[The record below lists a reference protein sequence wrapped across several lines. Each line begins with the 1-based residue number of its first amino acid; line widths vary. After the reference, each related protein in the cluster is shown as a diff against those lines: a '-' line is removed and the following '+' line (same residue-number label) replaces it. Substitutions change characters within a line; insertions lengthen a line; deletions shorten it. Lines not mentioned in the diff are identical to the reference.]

1 MTYSKMILYLLN
13 STIFSDK
20 IQSKSKDL
28 YKNLNNFNE
37 IKFLINSENIPK
49 KSNKKI
55 KGLFK
60 KLNNFKEINLLI
72 NRYIFKNNYSKTIF

>member
-1 MTYSKMILYLLN
+1 MTFSKIIL
-13 STIFSDK
+13 D
-20 IQSKSKDL
+20 
-28 YKNLNNFNE
+28 
-37 IKFLINSENIPK
+37 FLIGLINPVNITI

-55 KGLFK
+55 KDLFK

>member
-1 MTYSKMILYLLN
+1 MTFSKMILDLLN
-13 STIFSDK
+13 S
-20 IQSKSKDL
+20 
-28 YKNLNNFNE
+28 
-37 IKFLINSENIPK
+37 LINSENIPK

-72 NRYIFKNNYSKTIF
+72 NRYIFKNNYSKTIL